1 MTLVT
6 APLGAQGFTVTGDVA
21 RGGAGGGR
29 TPVAGRWAVLH
40 RVTAQGGAP
49 IDSIRTDRDGR
60 FRFRLA
66 APDTAAV
73 YLASTEWHGVGY
85 FTAPVRLIGRPA
97 DTLETL
103 VVWDTS
109 STGPPIRLVRRLTTI
124 ARLDNADGTFDV
136 LEVFHIENRGVTAR
150 VSDDTARP
158 VWSVTIPRA
167 AIQFQA
173 REGDVSPDAVVRRG
187 DQVGVH
193 GTIAPGGIRQVSV
206 TYALPRDLRTVEV
219 PVDQPTGQVDLL
231 IEGDGA
237 DVTGPTITALDP
249 DSIEGR
255 VFRRFATGAL
265 DTGAVLTV
273 TLPAARAGV
282 QRILPFVVA
291 ALVLAFAGGAWV
303 ALRPRR
309 GAASA

>member
-1 MTLVT
+1 M
-6 APLGAQGFTVTGDVA
+6 TGDVA
-21 RGGAGGGR
+21 RGGAGGAR
-29 TPVAGRWAVLH
+29 TPLAGRWTVLH
-40 RVTAQGGAP
+40 RITAQGGAP
-49 IDSIRTDRDGR
+49 LDSVRTDRTGR
-60 FRFRLA
+60 FRFRLP
-66 APDTAAV
+66 APDTGAV
-73 YLASTEWHGVGY
+73 YLASTEWHGIGY

-124 ARLDNADGTFDV
+124 ARLDHTDGSFDV

-150 VSDDTARP
+150 VTGDTARP
-158 VWSVTIPRA
+158 VWSVTIPEA

-187 DQVGVH
+187 DQVGVY

-206 TYALPRDLRTVEV
+206 TYGLPGGLHTLQV
-219 PVDQPTGQVDLL
+219 PVDQPTEQVDLL
-231 IEGDGA
+231 IEGEGA
-237 DVTGPTITALDP
+237 DVGGPTVMAQDP

-255 VFRRFATGAL
+255 LFRRFSTGAL
-265 DTGAVLTV
+265 DAGAVLTV

-282 QRILPFVVA
+282 QGILPFVIV
-291 ALVLAFAGGAWV
+291 ALVLAFAVGAYV

-309 GAASA
+309 GAVA

>member
-1 MTLVT
+1 MLAA
-6 APLGAQGFTVTGDVA
+6 APIGAQGFTVTGDVA
-21 RGGAGGGR
+21 RGGAGGAR
-29 TPVAGRWAVLH
+29 TPLAGRWAVLH

-49 IDSIRTDRDGR
+49 LDSVRTDRGGR
-60 FRFRLA
+60 FRFRIA

-85 FTAPVRLIGRPA
+85 FSSPVRLIGRPA

-109 STGPPIRLVRRLTTI
+109 STGPPIGLLRRLITI
-124 ARLDNADGTFDV
+124 ARLDDADGTFDV
-136 LEVFHIENRGVTAR
+136 LEVFHIQNAGFTAR
-150 VSDDTARP
+150 VADDTARP
-158 VWSVTIPRA
+158 VWSVAIPAA

-187 DQVGVH
+187 DDVGVY

-206 TYALPRDLRTVEV
+206 TYALPSDLRTLAV

-237 DVTGPTITALDP
+237 DVAGPTVTALDP

-255 VFRRFATGAL
+255 VFRRFTTAAL
-265 DTGAVLTV
+265 DAGAVLTV
-273 TLPAARAGV
+273 TLPVARGGV
-282 QRILPFVVA
+282 QGALPFVIA
-291 ALVLAFAGGAWV
+291 ALALAFAAGAYF

-309 GAASA
+309 RAAPA

>member
-1 MTLVT
+1 M
-6 APLGAQGFTVTGDVA
+6 TGDVA
-21 RGGAGGGR
+21 RGGAGGAR

-40 RVTAQGGAP
+40 RVTAQGGAAV
-49 IDSIRTDRDGR
+49 DSVRTDRGGR

-66 APDTAAV
+66 APDTGAV
-73 YLASTEWHGVGY
+73 YLVSTAWDGVGY

-109 STGPPIRLVRRLTTI
+109 STGPPIQLVRRLTTI

-150 VSDDTARP
+150 VTSDTARP
-158 VWSVTIPRA
+158 VWSVTIPAA

-187 DQVGVH
+187 DQVGVY
-193 GTIAPGGIRQVSV
+193 GTIAPGAIRQVSV
-206 TYALPRDLRTVEV
+206 TYALPRDLRSFVV

-237 DVTGPTITALDP
+237 DVAGPTVAALDP

-265 DTGAVLTV
+265 DAGAVLTV

-282 QRILPFVVA
+282 QGILPFVIAAVA
-291 ALVLAFAGGAWV
+291 VAFAVGAFV

-309 GAASA
+309 GAAAA

>member
-1 MTLVT
+1 VV
-6 APLGAQGFTVTGDVA
+6 GEVV
-21 RGGAGGGR
+21 RGGAGGAR
-29 TPVAGRWAVLH
+29 TPVAARWAVLH

-49 IDSIRTDRDGR
+49 LDSVRTDRGGR

-73 YLASTEWHGVGY
+73 YLVSTDWHGVGY

-124 ARLDNADGTFDV
+124 ARLENADGTFDV
-136 LEVFHIENRGVTAR
+136 LEVFHIENAGVTAR
-150 VSDDTARP
+150 VTGDTARP
-158 VWSVTIPRA
+158 VWSVTIPDA
-167 AIQFQA
+167 AFQFQA

-187 DQVGVH
+187 DQVGVY
-193 GTIAPGGIRQVSV
+193 GTIAPGRVRQVSV
-206 TYALPRDLRTVEV
+206 TYALPRDPRTFEV
-219 PVDQPTGQVDLL
+219 PVDQSTGQVDLL
-231 IEGDGA
+231 IEGEGA
-237 DVTGPTITALDP
+237 DVSGPTVTALDP

-265 DTGAVLTV
+265 DAGAVLTV
-273 TLPAARAGV
+273 TLPAPRTGV
-282 QRILPFVVA
+282 QGILPFVIA
-291 ALVLAFAGGAWV
+291 ALVLAFAVGAYV

-309 GAASA
+309 GAAAA

>member
-1 MTLVT
+1 M
-6 APLGAQGFTVTGDVA
+6 TGDVA

-29 TPVAGRWAVLH
+29 APVAGHWAVLH

-49 IDSIRTDRDGR
+49 LDSVRTDRGGR
-60 FRFRLA
+60 FHFRLA
-66 APDTAAV
+66 TPDTAAV
-73 YLASTEWHGVGY
+73 YLVSTAWHGVGY
-85 FTAPVRLIGRPA
+85 FTAPVRLIGRPV

-109 STGPPIRLVRRLTTI
+109 SIGPPIQLVRRLTTI

-136 LEVFHIENRGVTAR
+136 LEVFHVENRGVTAR
-150 VSDDTARP
+150 VTSDTARP
-158 VWSVTIPRA
+158 VWSVSLPHA

-173 REGDVSPDAVVRRG
+173 REGDVSPDAVIRHG
-187 DQVGVH
+187 DQVDVY
-193 GTIAPGGIRQVSV
+193 GTIAPGAIRQVSV
-206 TYALPRDLRTVEV
+206 TYSLPRDLRTLQL

-237 DVTGPTITALDP
+237 EVGGSTVTAQQP
-249 DSIEGR
+249 DSIDGR
-255 VFRRFATGAL
+255 VFRRFSTGAL
-265 DTGAVLTV
+265 DAGAVLTV
-273 TLPAARAGV
+273 TLPAARGGV
-282 QRILPFVVA
+282 QGMLPFVIA
-291 ALVLAFAGGAWV
+291 ALALAFAVGAYV